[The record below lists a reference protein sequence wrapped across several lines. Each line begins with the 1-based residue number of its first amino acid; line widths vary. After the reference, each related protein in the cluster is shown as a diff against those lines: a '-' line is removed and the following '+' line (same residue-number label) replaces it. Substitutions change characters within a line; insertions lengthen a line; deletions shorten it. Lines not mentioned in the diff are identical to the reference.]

1 MKLLSFQYQGVA
13 SWGAIVGDHVADLGR
28 AFPQYPTLQSYLA
41 AGRLA
46 NLAHDTAWVKADVPL
61 AEIEYLPV
69 ITQPEKII
77 CAIRNYH
84 DHHKEVVAA
93 GLDRELSSHP
103 PIFLRT
109 WRSQVAH
116 GQPILRPHCSDS
128 LDWEGELAVVIGR
141 SGRNIPEDQA
151 HNHVA
156 GYSIY
161 NDASIREWQFHA
173 KAIAAGKN
181 FESTGA
187 FGPWMVTA
195 DEIDPARPL
204 ELSTRLNGERM
215 QSGSTKTMIFDCA
228 SIVSYVSQFMTLL
241 PGDLIITGT
250 PPGVGHGFKPPRY
263 LKAGDVMSMGIEG
276 LGVAHQQVVKY
287 KAA

>member
-1 MKLLSFQYQGVA
+1 MKLLSFQHQGVA
-13 SWGAIVGDHVADLGR
+13 SWGAVIGDRVADLGR
-28 AFPQYPTLQSYLA
+28 AHPQYPTLQSYLS
-41 AGRLA
+41 AGRLPQ
-46 NLAHDTAWVKADVPL
+46 LAQDSAWVKADIAL
-61 AEIEYLPV
+61 GDITYLPV

-93 GLDRELSSHP
+93 GLDRELSDHP

-109 WRSQVAH
+109 WRSQAAH
-116 GQPILRPHCSDS
+116 GQAILRPHCSNS

-141 SGRNIPEDQA
+141 SGRNIPEAQA
-151 HNHVA
+151 HDYVA

-187 FGPWMVTA
+187 FGPWMITA

-215 QSGSTKTMIFDCA
+215 QHTNTGNMIFSVAQQIAYA
-228 SIVSYVSQFMTLL
+228 STIFTLVPRDVIV
-241 PGDLIITGT
+241 TGT
-250 PPGVGHGFKPPRY
+250 PGGVGWSSKPPRFMVP
-263 LKAGDVMSMGIEG
+263 GDVVEVEIEG
-276 LGVAHQQVVKY
+276 IGVLRNPVAQ
-287 KAA
+287 AAQ